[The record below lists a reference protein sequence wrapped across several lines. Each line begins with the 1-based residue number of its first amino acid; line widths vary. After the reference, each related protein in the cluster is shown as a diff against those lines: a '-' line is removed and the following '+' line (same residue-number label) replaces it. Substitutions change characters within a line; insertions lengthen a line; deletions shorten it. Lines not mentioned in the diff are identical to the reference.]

1 MPKLNR
7 SNNIM
12 NIKQAIAQV
21 AAGRSLDETEMI
33 SVMNEIM
40 GGMATDAQI
49 GSFITALRM
58 KGESIDEIVGAVR
71 VMREKATFVDSGV
84 NTDAGEVLMDIV
96 GTGGDGSGTFNVS
109 TTTSF
114 VVAAAGVPVAKHG
127 NRAVSS
133 HCGSADVLEALGV
146 DLGLSPTTV
155 ALSVR
160 TVGIGFLFAPM
171 LHGAMKY
178 AIGPRREIGIRS
190 IFNILGPMT
199 NPAGANVQLTGVF
212 SKELTKTLAE
222 VLVRLG
228 MKRTLVVWGEGNL
241 DEMTVTGTSHV
252 ADGCD
257 GQVSCYSIE
266 PEDVGLTRA
275 TLEDIRGGA
284 TPPEAAEQVRAV
296 LKGEKGAKLDMVLLN
311 AGAALHAAGRA
322 DSIKAGVAQAREIIG
337 TGAALAKL
345 EELIRFS
352 RNAAKAGN

>member
-1 MPKLNR
+1 
-7 SNNIM
+7 M
-12 NIKQAIAQV
+12 NIKSAITLVVSGQ
-21 AAGRSLDETEMI
+21 SLNETQMI

-40 GGMATDAQI
+40 SGEATEAQI

-58 KGESIDEIVGAVR
+58 KGETIDEIVGAVR
-71 VMREKATFVDSGV
+71 VMREKATFVDTGV
-84 NTDAGEVLMDIV
+84 DTGAGNVLMDIV

-146 DLGLSPTTV
+146 DLTLPADKV
-155 ALSVR
+155 AASIR
-160 TVGIGFLFAPM
+160 EIGIGFLFAPM

-212 SKELTKTLAE
+212 AKELTTTLAE

-241 DEMTVTGTSHV
+241 DELTITGTSYV
-252 ADGCD
+252 ADGAD
-257 GQVSCYSIE
+257 GKVTTYTIT
-266 PEDVGLTRA
+266 PEEVGLTRA
-275 TLEDIRGGA
+275 GLEDIRGGDTA
-284 TPPEAAEQVRAV
+284 EASAAQVRAV
-296 LKGEKGAKLDMVLLN
+296 LGGEKGARLDIVLLN
-311 AGAALHAAGRA
+311 AGASLVAAGKA
-322 DSIKAGVAQAREIIG
+322 KSIKEGVVLAREIVES
-337 TGAALAKL
+337 GAALAKL
-345 EELIRFS
+345 EQLVAFS
-352 RNAAKAGN
+352 KASK